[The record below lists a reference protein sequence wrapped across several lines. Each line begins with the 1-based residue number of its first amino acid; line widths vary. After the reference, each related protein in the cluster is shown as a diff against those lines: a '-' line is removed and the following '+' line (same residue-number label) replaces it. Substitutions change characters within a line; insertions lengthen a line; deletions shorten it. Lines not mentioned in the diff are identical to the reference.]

1 MVATPTLDGEDGE
14 EREEVGEA
22 VSTAFSDRGLEIGK
36 RVDSST
42 DAEDAADDETDS
54 STDIEDAADDETD
67 SSMDIE
73 DAADDGTGLS
83 TDAKVAADGGTRFGA
98 TVLMSLALFS
108 LEFSLEEELDTGKR

>member
-22 VSTAFSDRGLEIGK
+22 VSTAFYDRGLEIGK

-54 STDIEDAADDETD
+54 SI
-67 SSMDIE
+67 DIE